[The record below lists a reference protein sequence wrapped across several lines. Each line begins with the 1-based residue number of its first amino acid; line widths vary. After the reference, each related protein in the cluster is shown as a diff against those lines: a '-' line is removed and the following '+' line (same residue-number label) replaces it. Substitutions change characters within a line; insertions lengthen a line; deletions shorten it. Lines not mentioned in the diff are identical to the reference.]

1 MYNRYLYFI
10 LLLFYISLLSAC
22 AIIKHE
28 PYMVQIGDRQF
39 TPQRM
44 SSEDIA
50 SELRKTDLTHTN
62 IILQLEH
69 VLSLRERREL
79 EDLGI
84 KLQIPLSGNAW
95 LASVP
100 TSLSSSQIKMVP
112 LRWIGSLKVADKLAP
127 SLRTKRVGKHAK
139 REAGRLEL
147 LVKLFAGTNSQTIIQ
162 QLKQLGGEVR
172 RDASEKLRILVV
184 SIPEAQ
190 LNALANLAAVRYI
203 EPTLPP
209 GQPESDRARA
219 YIDADAVQAA
229 GSDGTGVNVGV
240 FEEEHVYA
248 AHPDFGG
255 RVTKGDADAI
265 YYDPNVAH
273 ATMTAGMIA
282 GDGSIS
288 GAHGGAPLQ
297 WRGVAPDA
305 SVSFYAFEDPVDT
318 ATNYMGDI
326 QDAIENDGVDIANN
340 SWGDYGCADIAY
352 GAYAGRAPFLD
363 DAVRGSFGRQV
374 PIIFSGGNERDGF
387 WDSDAGANSF
397 ACVDNNAAPFENYGS
412 LNHPKSAKNILAVG
426 AIDSDNDKMSMYSS
440 WGPTLDGRLKPEV
453 VAAGHHNGG
462 DVGDVTEMDNVFGE
476 EEDPWGNVTYGNPS
490 QQGYRVP
497 YRFNPANPNDF
508 RYGWFNMTS
517 AAAAAVTGSYA
528 LILDAWRETF
538 SGRPDPLPSTY
549 KTLIV
554 HTADDLDDG
563 TSWYNRGP
571 DYASGYGIVDI
582 NAAVTSVQRREAL
595 EDQVDHGESATY
607 YLAVTAGTPSL
618 KVTLAWDD
626 PAAAED
632 ANPALINDLD
642 LVVTAPDGTRHYPWT
657 LNPAAPSAAAERD
670 QADNINNLE
679 QVEVDAPIEGTWEVS
694 IVGHNVPDGPQLF
707 SVVADN
713 GPIRRPL
720 DLILALDISNSMNSP
735 PISGGAVPTKV
746 ELLRQ
751 SVELFLETWSLHAVT
766 GDRVGV
772 VYFSTNLSSMPGA
785 PPVLLDLET
794 HLGNVIDDVR
804 FVSASG
810 CTAMGAA
817 LQEAFDSFDPLGNNK
832 RAIVLFSD
840 GMQSINP
847 FIGEDGVPPRLKIQS
862 YPAGAALPF
871 GAFRCDPGT
880 ALALDGSPSTPDGD
894 FIDEQDVQ
902 IHTIGTGVSGA
913 GFEEVIERIAGE
925 TDGSYHFTSEP
936 DAELD
941 LFYTEGLV
949 QSLKGNTLEIVKTDA
964 GDLSSGGT
972 RTVRFPVNATAKNLT
987 LVLSWKGKLQQD
999 AISIRTTTPG
1009 GNQAVAAEARRG
1021 QHYTVLRFDRAQ
1033 NPTDF
1038 TGDWTVELK
1047 NNVAQTLSFQQSV
1060 IVDEEACFGYTF
1072 AHETGIHRDGDQ
1084 IHVTARLTE
1093 YGRPLIGAKAV
1104 SVTVSAPAVSRGN
1117 LLAEWLPR
1125 VQMRALSKKPPMRVK
1140 SKPYRIGANAVIE
1153 RRLSLLNKEQE
1164 FLVQLNRRE
1173 TRSIQL
1179 VDNGDKS
1186 KGDWKAGDG
1195 IYSAFLENTVIAGY
1209 YSLAYGIGTESN
1221 CGDINRSQRASLLV
1235 QNARFDPDK
1244 SDIRVERIPEGVIIY
1259 IRPMDKYGNLLG
1271 PGHAHKVSIHVKG
1284 GRPLGIVLDHM
1295 DGSYEQRIT
1304 FKKEMDPEIFIRIG
1318 GPRAKTL
1325 MSGRLSQLLKVRG
1338 KRKN

>member
-10 LLLFYISLLSAC
+10 LLLAFISPLSAC
-22 AIIKHE
+22 VTVKPE
-28 PYMVQIGDRQF
+28 PFMVQIGNRQF

-44 SSEDIA
+44 SSKAIA

-62 IILQLEH
+62 IILQFNH
-69 VLSLRERREL
+69 VPSLRERREL
-79 EDLGI
+79 EDLDI
-84 KLQIPLSGNAW
+84 QLQKPLSGNAW

-100 TSLSSSQIKMVP
+100 TSLSSTQIKTVP
-112 LRWIGSLKVADKLAP
+112 VRWIGSLKVADKLAP

-147 LVKLFAGTNSQTIIQ
+147 IVKLFAGTDSQTLIQ
-162 QLKQLGGEVR
+162 QLEQLGGEVR

-184 SIPEAQ
+184 SIPEGQ
-190 LNALANLAAVRYI
+190 LNALANLDAVRYI
-203 EPTLPP
+203 EPTRPP

-219 YIDADAVQAA
+219 YINADAVQAA
-229 GSDGTGVNVGV
+229 GTDGTGVNVGV
-240 FEEEHVYA
+240 FEYEHVYA

-255 RVTKGDADAI
+255 RVTKGDTDGI
-265 YYDPNVAH
+265 YYHPDVAH
-273 ATMTAGMIA
+273 ATMTAGIIA

-288 GAHGGAPLQ
+288 GAHGGAALQ

-305 SVSFYAFEDPVDT
+305 SVSFYAFEDLIDWV
-318 ATNYMGDI
+318 TNYMGDI
-326 QDAIENDGVDIANN
+326 QDAIENDGIDIANN
-340 SWGDYGCADIAY
+340 SWGDSGCADISY
-352 GAYAGRAPFLD
+352 GAYAGLAPFLD

-374 PIIFSGGNERDGF
+374 PIIFSVGNERDGF
-387 WDSDAGANSF
+387 WDSDAEATSF
-397 ACVDNNAAPFENYGS
+397 DCVDNNAAPFENYGS

-426 AIDSDNDKMSMYSS
+426 AVDSANNRHSEYSS

-462 DVGDVTEMDNVFGE
+462 LISGVTELNNVYGR

-497 YRFNPANPNDF
+497 YRFDPANPDDY
-508 RYGWFNMTS
+508 RYGWFTMTS
-517 AAAAAVTGSYA
+517 AAAAEVSGSYA

-538 SGRPDPLPSTY
+538 TGRPDPLPSTY

-670 QADNINNLE
+670 QADRINNLE

-694 IVGHNVPDGPQLF
+694 IVGHIVRDGPQLF

-720 DLILALDISNSMNSP
+720 DLILALDISDSMNSAP
-735 PISGGAVPTKV
+735 PGGGAVPTKI

-751 SVELFLETWSLHAVT
+751 AVELFLETWSLHAVT
-766 GDRVGV
+766 GDRIGV
-772 VYFSTNLSSMPGA
+772 VYFSTNLSTAPVS
-785 PPVLLDLET
+785 PPVLLDLEA
-794 HLGNVIDDVR
+794 HLTDVINDVR

-862 YPAGAALPF
+862 YPAGAVLPF

-880 ALALDGSPSTPDGD
+880 ALAIDGNPSTPDGN
-894 FIDEQDVQ
+894 FIDEHDVQ

-925 TDGSYHFTSEP
+925 TNGSYHFTSEP

-941 LFYTEGLV
+941 LFYTDDLV
-949 QSLKGNTLEIVKTDA
+949 QSLKSNTLEIVRSDS
-964 GDLSSGGT
+964 GDLSSGET
-972 RTVRFPVNATAKNLT
+972 RTIRFPVNATAKNLT
-987 LVLSWKGKLQQD
+987 LVLSWKGRLQQD
-999 AISIRTTTPG
+999 AIPIVTTTPG

-1021 QHYTVLRFDRAQ
+1021 RHYTVLRFDRAQ
-1033 NPTDF
+1033 HPTDF

-1047 NNVAQTLSFQQSV
+1047 NNVAQTLAFQQSV
-1060 IVDEEACFGYTF
+1060 IVDEEKCFGYTF
-1072 AHETGIHRDGDQ
+1072 AHDTGIHRAGDQ

-1104 SVTVSAPAVSRGN
+1104 SVSVSAPAVSRGN

-1125 VQMRALSKKPPMRVK
+1125 VQMQALSKKLPMQFK

-1153 RRLSLLNKEQE
+1153 RRLAQLNKEQE
-1164 FLVQLNRRE
+1164 FLAQLNRRE
-1173 TRSIQL
+1173 TWSIQL
-1179 VDNGDKS
+1179 VDNGDKR

-1195 IYSAFLENTVIAGY
+1195 IYSAFIENTMIAGDY
-1209 YSLAYGIGTESN
+1209 ALAYGIGTKSN
-1221 CGDINRSQRASLLV
+1221 CGDINRSQQASLLV
-1235 QNARFDPDK
+1235 QSARFDPDK

-1259 IRPMDKYGNLLG
+1259 IRPMDIYGNLLG
-1271 PGHAHKVSIHVKG
+1271 PGHAHKVGIHVKG
-1284 GRPLGIVLDHM
+1284 GRPLGTVFDHM

-1304 FKKEMDPEIFIRIG
+1304 FKKEIDPEIFIRIG
-1318 GPRAKTL
+1318 GPIAKTL
-1325 MSGRLSQLLKVRG
+1325 MSDRLSQLLKVRG
-1338 KRKN
+1338 KREN